1 VADDFNRLSQPI
13 ARSGDTH
20 DRPFDLDRYDRIEA
34 ARGGAGRQQPRR
46 QPRRPSPRQPVPAV
60 TDDDRQVG
68 RHLDTR
74 A

>member
-1 VADDFNRLSQPI
+1 VADDFSRLSQPI

-20 DRPFDLDRYDRIEA
+20 DRPFDLDRHDRIEA
-34 ARGGAGRQQPRR
+34 ARGGAGRQAPRR
-46 QPRRPSPRQPVPAV
+46 QPRRQSPSPSAPGD